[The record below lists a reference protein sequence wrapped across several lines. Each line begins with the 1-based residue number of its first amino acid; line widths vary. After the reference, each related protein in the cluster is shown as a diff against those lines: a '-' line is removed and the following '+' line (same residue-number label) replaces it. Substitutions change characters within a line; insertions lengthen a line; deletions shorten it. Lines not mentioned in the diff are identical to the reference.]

1 MKLKQIKE
9 FTAETIT
16 QDFAAQISSLT
27 IWNHYK
33 DKNYK
38 DRGFTVVDGEPKG
51 VLKNGGG
58 SMHPWNEKY
67 SDRYIKTATGVEI
80 TTCLNDTVRI
90 FEDGRIFA
98 RWRENDHGE
107 YDYIARNKK
116 TGIESPMSNSVN
128 RSNEIEIVQLYLDH
142 GFFTIEQ

>member
-9 FTAETIT
+9 FTAFNIT
-16 QDFAAQISSLT
+16 QDFAAQISALT

-33 DKNYK
+33 DKDYK
-38 DRGFTVVDGEPKG
+38 DRGFTVVDGTPKG

-58 SMHPWNEKY
+58 SCYPWTDDC
-67 SDRYIKTATGVEI
+67 SDNYIKTATGVEI

-90 FEDGRIFA
+90 YEDGRVYA

-107 YDYIARNKK
+107 YDYITRNKK
-116 TGIESPMSNSVN
+116 TGYEMRSYKPVGI
-128 RSNEIEIVQLYLDH
+128 SNEIAIVQLYLDH
-142 GFFTIEQ
+142 EFFTIE